1 MRLASRRGR
10 AAMLLIV
17 TEDRRLLLHLRDDK
31 PGIPHPGC
39 WSGFGGAV
47 EDGESAVDGVR
58 REVFEETGLRIADP
72 VFLTEEVDAEG
83 DGRLVAL
90 FYVVGRIA
98 PDDID
103 LREGAGVG
111 VYGVGELDRLPVAP
125 FVYRAVLSHLVPALE
140 DRGMAFGLRRARAG
154 DVDALLQMWH
164 EAAENHG
171 RPADTRAAVEALLD
185 RDPEAVIVAEHDGA
199 VIGSVIAGWDGWRCH
214 LYRLAVRPRWRR
226 QGVASALLRT
236 AEDRFKAL
244 GANRADAM
252 VLDRNDL
259 GQNLWLASGYLRQ
272 DDWRRWVKPIAETA
286 PGSVAA
292 ADRAPSG

>member
-1 MRLASRRGR
+1 MRVAAGRGR

-17 TEDRRLLLHLRDDK
+17 TRNRNLLLHQRDDK

-47 EDGESAVDGVR
+47 EDGESALDAVR
-58 REVFEETGLRIADP
+58 REVLEETGLTIAEP

-83 DGRLVAL
+83 DGRLVSL
-90 FYVVGRIA
+90 FYVVADIS

-111 VYGVGELDRLPVAP
+111 VHGIGELDRLPVAP
-125 FVYRAVLSHLVPALE
+125 FVRRAVRSHLVPVLLLPDGRA
-140 DRGMAFGLRRARAG
+140 AFRVRTARAG
-154 DVDALLQMWH
+154 DIDALLGMWR

-171 RPADTRAAVEALLD
+171 RPADTREAVAALFD
-185 RDPEAVIVAEHDGA
+185 RDPDAVIVAEHDGQ

-226 QGVASALLRT
+226 KGVASALLRA
-236 AEDRFKAL
+236 AEDRFGAL
-244 GANRADAM
+244 GARRVDAM

-259 GQNLWLASGYLRQ
+259 GQNLWLASGYRRQ
-272 DDWRRWVKPIAETA
+272 DDWRRWVKAIGQ
-286 PGSVAA
+286 PGSS
-292 ADRAPSG
+292 APDEAPEG